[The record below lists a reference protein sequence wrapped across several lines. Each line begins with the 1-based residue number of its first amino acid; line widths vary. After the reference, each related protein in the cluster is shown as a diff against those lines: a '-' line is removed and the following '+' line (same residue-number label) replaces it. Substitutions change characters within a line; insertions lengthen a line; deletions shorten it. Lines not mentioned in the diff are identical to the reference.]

1 MHDTHR
7 GPLTL
12 TPAMISRTHPAALAL
27 SASLIA
33 CASASAQS
41 LAEHYGF
48 DPLEV
53 IKIEKGAGPIAAAD
67 MDGDGRKDIVAVNNR
82 NSRIDV
88 MLQKSGASPDDPPPP
103 LKSVNDIPQHWRYRR
118 VEVPVAEEVGAV
130 IPYDFDRDGLVD
142 LVYAGAPGRIVFMRQ
157 TSPGT
162 FDVARKHTVRNLNP
176 TRDALTIAN
185 VSGDAAPELIGIVSG
200 RIQIWPLDGTD
211 IGSPTELS
219 AGSGNIVAV
228 IAEDFDGDGTQ
239 DLMGV
244 LPDDAAPVRAWFG
257 TDVGGTASLGPQMR
271 FEMPPLREASAVRL
285 NGQKAAMLG
294 TIERPSRRAA
304 LYRIEEKPATTDAD
318 REAGLQT
325 WSFADPSNRKRRTA
339 FADINGD
346 GLPDLVA
353 TNTESNAIST
363 FLQVPGRGFVTY
375 ANAPAYSDLDYIAAR
390 DVNGDGRAEVFVCSE
405 KEGVVGRAEPDAYGS
420 LGFPTT
426 IPMSGGSVPVALGV
440 VQFDGRPWTS
450 VVAKDGRS
458 YTLELQSASG
468 EASRISVPLGSLSR
482 APDTILAVDA
492 DRDGLTDLLLFTPEK
507 PMMMLRRSGDKD
519 GTPSFTLLESKDMA
533 QFGLAQAAN
542 AQNTAV
548 ADISGDGNAELLVA
562 DRNFIRA
569 LRYDPAAGWQVVEQ
583 INAPRGDAK
592 LVSIAMMGDR
602 IVAADRENGKVLIF
616 GRNSGGQWSQQD
628 SIDTKGFKFNSIE
641 AGKFAGGSDDAILLV
656 GDDGFGVI
664 RFGGSRRSLQQLD
677 SWRPDGNERVPH
689 EFGAGD
695 INGDGLTDLIALDAG
710 KQMLDI
716 LAVSEGM
723 KLMPAQ
729 SFRIFESRL
738 FSGGEPREFEPSQV
752 IIADVTGDGAED
764 VILMC
769 HDRVLLYPQMRAE
782 GAAASRTPGS

>member
-1 MHDTHR
+1 MTHR
-7 GPLTL
+7 PR
-12 TPAMISRTHPAALAL
+12 AVALL
-27 SASLIA
+27 L
-33 CASASAQS
+33 ASALIPCAASSAQS

-48 DPLEV
+48 EPLEV
-53 IKIEKGAGPIAAAD
+53 IKIEKGAGPLVTAD
-67 MDGDGRKDIVAVNNR
+67 MDADGKRDIIAVNNR

-88 MLQKSGASPDDPPPP
+88 MLQKTGASSNDPTPP

-130 IPYDFDRDGLVD
+130 IPYDFDRDGLMD
-142 LVYAGAPGRIVFMRQ
+142 LVYAGAPGRVVFMRQ
-157 TSPGT
+157 SAPGT

-185 VSGDAAPELIGIVSG
+185 VTGDASPELIGIVSG

-219 AGSGNIVAV
+219 AGSGNMVALIV
-228 IAEDFDGDGTQ
+228 EDFDGDGTQ
-239 DLMGV
+239 DIVGI
-244 LPDDAAPVRAWFG
+244 LPDDTAPVRAWFG
-257 TDVGGTASLGPQMR
+257 TDVAGAASLGPQMR

-294 TIERPSRRAA
+294 TIERPSRRAV
-304 LYRIEEKPATTDAD
+304 LYRIDETPATTDAD

-390 DVNGDGRAEVFVCSE
+390 DVNGDGRAEVFVSSE
-405 KEGVVGRAEPDAYGS
+405 KEGVVGRADPDGKGA
-420 LGFPTT
+420 LGFPST
-426 IPMSGGSVPVALGV
+426 IPMPGGNVPVALGI
-440 VQFDGRPWTS
+440 VQFDGLPWVA
-450 VVAKDGRS
+450 VVAKDGRN
-458 YTLELQSASG
+458 YALELQTASG
-468 EASRISVPLGSLSR
+468 EAKRVSVPLGSLSR
-482 APDTILAVDA
+482 APDTVLAVDA

-507 PMMMLRRSGDKD
+507 PMMMLRRSGEKD
-519 GTPSFTLLESKDMA
+519 GVPSFTLLESKDMA

-548 ADISGDGNAELLVA
+548 ADISGDGDAELLVA

-569 LRYDPAAGWQVVEQ
+569 LRYDATAGWQVVEQ

-592 LVSIAMMGDR
+592 LVSIALMGDR
-602 IVAADRENGKVLIF
+602 IVAADRENGKMLIF
-616 GRNSGGQWSQQD
+616 GRSSGGQWTQQD

-664 RFGGSRRSLQQLD
+664 RFGGTRRSLQQLD

-695 INGDGLTDLIALDAG
+695 VNSDGLTDLIALDAG

-716 LAVSEGM
+716 LAISEGM
-723 KLMPAQ
+723 KLVPAQ

-769 HDRVLLYPQMRAE
+769 HDRVLLYPQMRAGGGTAQ
-782 GAAASRTPGS
+782 GAPGS

>member
-1 MHDTHR
+1 MNNRHR
-7 GPLTL
+7 
-12 TPAMISRTHPAALAL
+12 ALAL
-27 SASLIA
+27 ALA
-33 CASASAQS
+33 AATFPCAAAPAQS

-53 IKIEKGAGPIAAAD
+53 IKIEKGAGPMVTSD
-67 MDGDGRKDIVAVNNR
+67 MDSDGKRDIVAVNNR

-88 MLQKSGASPDDPPPP
+88 LLQKAGATPDDPPPP

-130 IPYDFDRDGLVD
+130 IPYDFDRDGLMD

-157 TSPGT
+157 SAPGT

-176 TRDALTIAN
+176 TRDALAIAN
-185 VSGDAAPELIGIVSG
+185 VTGDSSPELIGIVSG
-200 RIQIWPLDGTD
+200 RIQIWALDGTD

-219 AGSGNIVAV
+219 AGSGNIVALLV
-228 IAEDFDGDGTQ
+228 EDFDGDGTQ
-239 DLMGV
+239 DLVGV

-257 TDVGGTASLGPQMR
+257 TDVSGTSSLGPQMR
-271 FEMPPLREASAVRL
+271 FEMPPLREATAVRL

-294 TIERPSRRAA
+294 TIERPSRRAV
-304 LYRIEEKPATTDAD
+304 LYRIEETPATTDAD

-375 ANAPAYSDLDYIAAR
+375 SNAPAYSDLDYIAAR
-390 DVNGDGRAEVFVCSE
+390 DVNGDGRAEVFVSSE
-405 KEGVVGRAEPDAYGS
+405 KEGVVGRSDPDANGA
-420 LGFPTT
+420 LGFPAT
-426 IPMSGGSVPVALGV
+426 IPMPGGSVPVALGV
-440 VQFDGRPWTS
+440 VPLDGRPWVA
-450 VVAKDGRS
+450 VVAKDGRN
-458 YTLELQSASG
+458 YALELQAASG
-468 EASRISVPLGSLSR
+468 DPTKVSVPLGSLSR
-482 APDTILAVDA
+482 APDTVLAVDA

-507 PMMMLRRSGDKD
+507 PMMMLRRSGEKD
-519 GTPSFTLLESKDMA
+519 GVPSFALLESKDMA

-548 ADISGDGNAELLVA
+548 ADINGDGNAELLVA

-569 LRYDPAAGWQVVEQ
+569 LKYDPTAGWQVVEQ

-592 LVSIAMMGDR
+592 LVSIALMGDR

-616 GRNSGGQWSQQD
+616 GRNTGGQWTQQD

-664 RFGGSRRSLQQLD
+664 RFGGTRRSLQQLD

-695 INGDGLTDLIALDAG
+695 VNGDGLTDLIALDAG

-716 LAVSEGM
+716 LAISESM

-729 SFRIFESRL
+729 SFKIFESRL

-752 IIADVTGDGAED
+752 IISDVTGDGAED

-769 HDRVLLYPQMRAE
+769 HDRVLLYPQMRA
-782 GAAASRTPGS
+782 GGSGPRGNPGS

>member
-1 MHDTHR
+1 MNNRH
-7 GPLTL
+7 L
-12 TPAMISRTHPAALAL
+12 ALAL
-27 SASLIA
+27 ALA
-33 CASASAQS
+33 AATFPCAAAPAQS

-53 IKIEKGAGPIAAAD
+53 IKIEKGAGPMVTSD
-67 MDGDGRKDIVAVNNR
+67 MDSDGKRDIVAVNNR

-88 MLQKSGASPDDPPPP
+88 LLQKAGATPDDPPPP

-130 IPYDFDRDGLVD
+130 IPYDFDRDGLMD

-157 TSPGT
+157 SAPGT

-176 TRDALTIAN
+176 TRDALAIAN
-185 VSGDAAPELIGIVSG
+185 VTGDSSPELIGIVSG
-200 RIQIWPLDGTD
+200 RIQIWALDGTD

-219 AGSGNIVAV
+219 AGSGNIVALLV
-228 IAEDFDGDGTQ
+228 EDFDGDGTQ
-239 DLMGV
+239 DLVGV

-257 TDVGGTASLGPQMR
+257 TDVSGTSSLGPQMR
-271 FEMPPLREASAVRL
+271 FEMPPLREATAVRL

-294 TIERPSRRAA
+294 TIERPSRRAV
-304 LYRIEEKPATTDAD
+304 LYRIEETPATTDAD

-375 ANAPAYSDLDYIAAR
+375 SNAPAYSDLDYIAAR
-390 DVNGDGRAEVFVCSE
+390 DVNGDGRAEVFVSSE
-405 KEGVVGRAEPDAYGS
+405 KEGVVGRSDPDANGA
-420 LGFPTT
+420 LGFPAT
-426 IPMSGGSVPVALGV
+426 IPMPGGSVPVALGV
-440 VQFDGRPWTS
+440 VPLDGRPWVA
-450 VVAKDGRS
+450 VVAKDGRN
-458 YTLELQSASG
+458 YALELQAASG
-468 EASRISVPLGSLSR
+468 DPTKVSVPLGSLSR
-482 APDTILAVDA
+482 APDTVLAVDA

-507 PMMMLRRSGDKD
+507 PMMMLRRSGEKD
-519 GTPSFTLLESKDMA
+519 GVPSFALLESKDMA

-548 ADISGDGNAELLVA
+548 ADINGDGNAELLVA

-569 LRYDPAAGWQVVEQ
+569 LKYDPTAGWQVVEQ

-592 LVSIAMMGDR
+592 LVSIALMGDR

-616 GRNSGGQWSQQD
+616 GRNTGGQWTQQD

-664 RFGGSRRSLQQLD
+664 RFGGTRRSLQQLD

-695 INGDGLTDLIALDAG
+695 VNGDGLTDLIALDAG

-716 LAVSEGM
+716 LAISESM

-729 SFRIFESRL
+729 SFKIFESRL

-752 IIADVTGDGAED
+752 IISDVTGDGAED

-769 HDRVLLYPQMRAE
+769 HDRVLLYPQMRA
-782 GAAASRTPGS
+782 GGSGPRGNPGS

>member
-1 MHDTHR
+1 MNNRH
-7 GPLTL
+7 L
-12 TPAMISRTHPAALAL
+12 ALAL
-27 SASLIA
+27 ALA
-33 CASASAQS
+33 AATFPCAAAPAQS

-53 IKIEKGAGPIAAAD
+53 IKIEKGAGPMVTSD
-67 MDGDGRKDIVAVNNR
+67 MDSDGKRDIVAVNNR

-88 MLQKSGASPDDPPPP
+88 LLQKAGATPDDPPPP

-130 IPYDFDRDGLVD
+130 IPYDFDRDGLMD

-157 TSPGT
+157 SAPGT

-176 TRDALTIAN
+176 TRDALAIAN
-185 VSGDAAPELIGIVSG
+185 VTGDSSPELIGIVSG
-200 RIQIWPLDGTD
+200 RIQIWALDGTD

-219 AGSGNIVAV
+219 AGSGNIVALLV
-228 IAEDFDGDGTQ
+228 EDFDGDGTQ
-239 DLMGV
+239 DLVGV

-257 TDVGGTASLGPQMR
+257 TDVSGTSSLGPQMR
-271 FEMPPLREASAVRL
+271 FEMPPLREATAVRL

-294 TIERPSRRAA
+294 TIERPSRRAV
-304 LYRIEEKPATTDAD
+304 LYRIEETPATTDAD

-375 ANAPAYSDLDYIAAR
+375 SNAPAYSDLDYIAAR
-390 DVNGDGRAEVFVCSE
+390 DVNGDGRAEVFVSSE
-405 KEGVVGRAEPDAYGS
+405 KEGVVGRSDPDANGA
-420 LGFPTT
+420 LGFPAT
-426 IPMSGGSVPVALGV
+426 IPMPGGSVPVALGV
-440 VQFDGRPWTS
+440 VPLDGRPWVA
-450 VVAKDGRS
+450 VVAKDGRN
-458 YTLELQSASG
+458 YALELQAASG
-468 EASRISVPLGSLSR
+468 DPTKVSVPLGSLSR
-482 APDTILAVDA
+482 APDTVLAVDA

-507 PMMMLRRSGDKD
+507 PMMMLRRSGEKD
-519 GTPSFTLLESKDMA
+519 GVPSFALLESKDMA

-548 ADISGDGNAELLVA
+548 ADINGDGNAELLVA

-569 LRYDPAAGWQVVEQ
+569 LRYDPTAGWQVVEQ

-592 LVSIAMMGDR
+592 LVSIALMGDR

-616 GRNSGGQWSQQD
+616 GRNTGGQWTQQD

-664 RFGGSRRSLQQLD
+664 RFGGTRRSLQQLD

-695 INGDGLTDLIALDAG
+695 VNGDGLTDLIALDAG

-716 LAVSEGM
+716 LAISESM

-729 SFRIFESRL
+729 SFKIFESRL

-752 IIADVTGDGAED
+752 IISDVTGDGAED

-769 HDRVLLYPQMRAE
+769 HDRVLLYPQMRA
-782 GAAASRTPGS
+782 GGSGPRGNPGS

>member
-1 MHDTHR
+1 MIHR
-7 GPLTL
+7 HA
-12 TPAMISRTHPAALAL
+12 AMTFATVSALL
-27 SASLIA
+27 A
-33 CASASAQS
+33 CASAPGQS

-53 IKIEKGAGPIAAAD
+53 VKIEKGAGPMVTAD
-67 MDGDGRKDIVAVNNR
+67 MDGDGKRDIVAVNNR

-88 MLQKSGASPDDPPPP
+88 LVQKAGASPDDPPPP

-130 IPYDFDRDGLVD
+130 LPYDFDRDGMMD
-142 LVYAGAPGRIVFMRQ
+142 LVYAGAPGRVVFMRQ
-157 TSPGT
+157 TAPGT

-176 TRDALTIAN
+176 TRDALAIAN
-185 VSGDAAPELIGIVSG
+185 VTGDAAPELIGIVSG

-219 AGSGNIVAV
+219 AGTGNIVALIV
-228 IAEDFDGDGTQ
+228 EDFDGDGTQ
-239 DLMGV
+239 DLVGV

-257 TDVGGTASLGPQMR
+257 SDVGGTASLGPQMR

-294 TIERPSRRAA
+294 TIERPSRRAV
-304 LYRIEEKPATTDAD
+304 LYRIEEKPATSDAD

-339 FADINGD
+339 LADINGD

-375 ANAPAYSDLDYIAAR
+375 ANAPAYSDLDYISAR
-390 DVNGDGRAEVFVCSE
+390 DVNGDGRAEVFVSSE
-405 KEGVVGRAEPDAYGS
+405 KEGVVGRSEPGANGA
-420 LGFPTT
+420 LGFPAT
-426 IPMSGGSVPVALGV
+426 IPMPGGSVPVALGV
-440 VQFDGRPWTS
+440 VQFDGRPWVA
-450 VVAKDGRS
+450 VVAKDGRN
-458 YTLELQSASG
+458 YALELQSASG
-468 EASRISVPLGSLSR
+468 EAKRVAVPLGSLSR
-482 APDTILAVDA
+482 APDTVLAVDA

-507 PMMMLRRSGDKD
+507 PMMMLRRSGEKE
-519 GTPSFTLLESKDMA
+519 GVPSFTLLESKDMA

-548 ADISGDGNAELLVA
+548 ADINGDGNAELLVA

-592 LVSIAMMGDR
+592 LVSMALMGDR
-602 IVAADRENGKVLIF
+602 IVAADRENGKMLIF
-616 GRNSGGQWSQQD
+616 ARNSGGQWSQQD

-641 AGKFAGGSDDAILLV
+641 AGKFAGGGDDAILLV

-664 RFGGSRRSLQQLD
+664 RFGGTRRSLQQLD

-695 INGDGLTDLIALDAG
+695 VNGDGLTDVIALDAG

-769 HDRVLLYPQMRAE
+769 HDRVLLYPQMRAGG
-782 GAAASRTPGS
+782 GAASANPGS